1 MNRTFIIA
9 VAAVFAVLSGVFFY
23 MKTAMPEFRFNVMMG
38 ANILML
44 ILSAA
49 SYFMVTRQI
58 QNRPQAFIRG
68 VYSGTFLK
76 LFVCMT
82 SVLIY
87 VMLNK
92 KDIHKPTLF
101 VLFGIYAVYSVVE
114 TTILSKMARVK

>member
-9 VAAVFAVLSGVFFY
+9 VGIVFAALTAIFFY
-23 MKTAMPEFRFNVMMG
+23 MKTAAPDFRFNVMMG

-44 ILSAA
+44 TLSTA
-49 SYFMVTRQI
+49 SYFMVTQQI
-58 QNRPQAFIRG
+58 KNRPQAFIRG

-76 LFVCMT
+76 LFVCMA
-82 SVLIY
+82 SVMLY
-87 VMLNK
+87 VMINK

>member
-9 VAAVFAVLSGVFFY
+9 VGIVFAALSAIFFY
-23 MKTAMPEFRFNVMMG
+23 MITAAPVFRFNVMMG

-44 ILSAA
+44 TLSTA
-49 SYFMVTRQI
+49 SYFMVTQQI
-58 QNRPQAFIRG
+58 KNRPQAFIRG

-76 LFVCMT
+76 LFVCMA
-82 SVLIY
+82 SVMLY
-87 VMLNK
+87 VMINK

>member
-9 VAAVFAVLSGVFFY
+9 IVAVFAVLSGVFFY

-44 ILSAA
+44 ILSTA